1 MCNNQEKQKRP
12 CEQEKKPKL
21 LTDTEANQASG
32 GVYVP
37 DTSSFV
43 MSGGV
48 INEGQQEGG
57 GVYVPDTSSLVMSGG
72 AINEGRQESNGVV
85 GTGLIM

>member
-1 MCNNQEKQKRP
+1 MEPLQMWLASQSIDMVKTGGCIMCNNQEKQKRP

-43 MSGGV
+43 MSGG
-48 INEGQQEGG
+48 
-57 GVYVPDTSSLVMSGG
+57 